1 MSQLKPFNGN
11 ASVSGPSADVFLVTQ
26 AMCEA
31 AITAGLPRGTAVPAS
46 PKLPVEL
53 RQVEA
58 LAECTVTFQ
67 SRGGATW
74 ERTLAAGDVQLGYLV
89 ALTGLSSDTALLGYA

>member
-1 MSQLKPFNGN
+1 MSAAPFSGN
-11 ASVSGPSADVFLVTQ
+11 ASIAGPSPDVFLVTQ

-31 AITAGLPRGTAVPAS
+31 SITPGLPRGTAAPAA

-58 LAECTVTFQ
+58 LADCTVTFQ
-67 SRGGATW
+67 GRGGATW
-74 ERTLAAGDVQLGYLV
+74 QRAMSAGDVQLGYIV
-89 ALTGLSSDTALLGYA
+89 ALAGLSSDTALLGYV